1 MTSSPASALN
11 SFNNSFANMAEPLP
25 HSPLDGASLP
35 SQLFM
40 FWMFPTLRAV
50 KLGQVT
56 EASLMELPKVAEL
69 TSATSALKAALKKQ
83 KKPDFFRALLSVFG
97 WRALMWGWPQVV
109 AMIGQMGIALL
120 ISELVTWLKNDDDPD
135 WYGYLLAVLMLIV
148 SFACAMASNYVVM
161 RFFLVGGTMKETCL
175 QVLYEKALRL
185 SLNSLQ
191 KASAGKLI
199 NLVASDFEAFD
210 YMVPIVALL
219 FTPAMLVVAG
229 GFLWM
234 KMRYAGLL
242 ALALTILQ
250 TPVQRL
256 VSRLLTTVRRRIAES
271 TDQRLKLLANTIEG
285 IKLIKLY
292 AWEQPLSRLIT
303 KARYAEFMNIL
314 RKYLIRLFWGTIFT
328 SGHGVVFLFAFW
340 VQVATG
346 NELKIADLIGVMTIV
361 LSLQFYLCFMCSYAL
376 ELLSFIK
383 VTCQRMTSILSLSEI
398 EEQRTPV
405 SEPQYAIEVENLS
418 ASWNDETTQVMV
430 TETKE
435 KLLRTSED
443 VVNCTIYKCDMKVKC
458 GELCMVVGGVGSGKS
473 SLLLALLSELKYCE
487 GSVKLAGSC
496 AYVEQ
501 EPWIISATVRENILM
516 GKPLEEKRYHEVCEA
531 CCLAEDFAIMTHGD
545 VTIIGDRGIN
555 LSGGQKARV
564 ALARAVYSD
573 SDIYL
578 LDDPLSAVDA
588 HVGAKLM
595 EKCICGFL
603 SNKTR
608 ILVTHQTQFLPK
620 SDQIVVLKQGTV
632 IASGTYQG
640 LMENP
645 LCVNVFESYKVKQDS
660 KDKPELKEKAKEE
673 EVQMEEKQQDKKSII
688 QEEMS
693 SGSVPLRIY
702 YEYLLGAFNTHWVFV
717 GIIVA
722 YLAVLLPYLAIPF
735 WLQHWAS
742 QSKSEQQDLYYAE
755 VTGLIVLG
763 LLVASVLRNAFVY
776 TTMLNASKNLH
787 NKAAR
792 HLIETN
798 AAFFDANPSG
808 RVMNRLSRDVALID
822 DSLTYYLTD
831 TLHYVFLFAGYIVV
845 IVVLNP
851 YTLIPLALAV
861 VAIIYLLK
869 RLVPVARDIRRLELI
884 SKSPIFSLLTQS
896 IGGLTAIRAF
906 GLHSNLAA
914 QMLKLATKNL
924 RAFFHFQAQM
934 RVFQMY
940 TDYCSVLLIVVNIF
954 VVVGLKGSIDPDTIG
969 IGMSFSVVILS
980 LMAFLCKFAVETEN
994 IMTCTQRLVEYSK
1007 LPSEGAYELQPF
1019 SVPNGQVQ
1027 FEGVFMKYRE
1037 HLDYV
1042 LQDLTFTIPAGSKV
1056 GIVGR
1061 TGAGKSSILQALFRM
1076 VPISKGA
1083 ILIDGVDVD
1092 SLGLHDLRKQLSVIP
1107 QSPFIFHGTVR
1118 ENLDPLHER
1127 TEEELWSAL
1136 TAVELADYFES
1147 LKDRLDTLLSGNIAL
1162 SVGQKQL
1169 ICLARAILRSNKI
1182 LMMDE
1187 ATANVDK
1194 QTDALIQC
1202 KIRER
1207 FAGCTVITI
1216 AHRLKTIIDYDLVM
1230 VMSRGSCVEF
1240 ASPKGLLGCAGSE
1253 FAKMIE
1259 ATGPEESAQLR
1270 AQVNG
1275 LS

>member
-1 MTSSPASALN
+1 
-11 SFNNSFANMAEPLP
+11 MAEPPP
-25 HSPLDGASLP
+25 HAQVCPLDRASIP

-40 FWMFPTLRAV
+40 LWMMPAIRTV
-50 KLGQVT
+50 KLGEVT
-56 EASLMELPKVAEL
+56 EAKLMALPKVADL
-69 TSATSALKAALKKQ
+69 TSTTTALKAALKKQ
-83 KKPDFFRALLSVFG
+83 KKLDFLRAVLSVFG
-97 WRALMWGWPQVV
+97 WRALAWGWPQVV
-109 AMIGQMGIALL
+109 AMIGQMGIAL
-120 ISELVTWLKNDDDPD
+120 IVSELVTWLKNAEDPD

-148 SFACAMASNYVVM
+148 SFACAMANNYVVM
-161 RFFLVGGTMKETCL
+161 RFFLLGGMIKETCL
-175 QVLYEKALRL
+175 LLLYEKSLRL

-199 NLVASDFEAFD
+199 NLVASDFEVFD
-210 YMVPIVALL
+210 YMVPIIALL
-219 FTPAMLVVAG
+219 FTPATLAVAG

-242 ALALTILQ
+242 ALALAMLQ
-250 TPVQRL
+250 MPVQRL
-256 VSRLLTTVRRRIAES
+256 VTRLLTAVRRRTAES
-271 TDQRLKLLANTIEG
+271 TDQRLKLLSNTIEG

-292 AWEQPLSRLIT
+292 AWEQPLCRLIT
-303 KARYAEFMNIL
+303 KARYVEFMNVL

-328 SGHGVVFLFAFW
+328 CGHGVVFLFTFW
-340 VQVATG
+340 VQVATD
-346 NELKIADLIGVMTIV
+346 NELKIADLIGVMTIL
-361 LSLQFYLCFMCSYAL
+361 LSLQFYICFMCTYAV
-376 ELLSFIK
+376 ELITFIK
-383 VTCQRMTSILSLSEI
+383 IACQRMTSVLNLPEI
-398 EEQRTPV
+398 EEQRTAV
-405 SEPQYAIEVENLS
+405 SNPQFTVEVENLS
-418 ASWNDETTQVMV
+418 ASWSDEAAQALM

-443 VVNCTIYKCDMKVKC
+443 IVNCTLYKCDLKVKV

-487 GSVKLAGSC
+487 GEVRLTGSC

-516 GKPLEEKRYHEVCEA
+516 GKALEEERYNAVCEA
-531 CCLAEDFAIMTHGD
+531 CCLKEDFAIMTHGD

-573 SDIYL
+573 SEVYL

-588 HVGAKLM
+588 HVGAQLM

-603 SNKTR
+603 RDKTR

-620 SDQIVVLKQGTV
+620 SDYVVLLKQGTV
-632 IASGTYQG
+632 LASGSYQS
-640 LMENP
+640 LSTNP
-645 LCVNVFESYKVKQDS
+645 LCVDTFESYKVQKDS
-660 KDKPELKEKAKEE
+660 KHAPEVKEEAKEA
-673 EVQMEEKQQDKKSII
+673 EVSLGEKKQDKKSIL

-702 YEYLLGAFNTHWVFV
+702 YEYLTGAFNTSWVFA
-717 GIIVA
+717 GILVTF
-722 YLAVLLPYLAIPF
+722 LAVLLPYIAIPF
-735 WLQHWAS
+735 WLQHWAT
-742 QSKSEQQDLYYAE
+742 QSKAEQQNLYYAE

-763 LLVASVLRNAFVY
+763 LLVASVVRGAFMY
-776 TTMLNASKNLH
+776 TTMLNASKNMH
-787 NKAAR
+787 NKAVR

-808 RVMNRLSRDVALID
+808 RVMNRLSRDVALMD
-822 DSLTYYLTD
+822 DSLTYYMTD
-831 TLHYVFLFAGYIVV
+831 TLHYVFLFTGYVVV

-851 YTLIPLALAV
+851 YTLIPLAVAV
-861 VAIIYLLK
+861 VVIVLLLK
-869 RLVPVARDIRRLELI
+869 RIVPVARDIRRVELI
-884 SKSPIFSLLTQS
+884 TKSPIFSLLTQS

-906 GLHSNLAA
+906 SLHSNFAS
-914 QMLKLATKNL
+914 QMLQLATKNL
-924 RAFFHFQAQM
+924 RAFIHFQAQM

-940 TDYCSVLLIVVNIF
+940 TDYCFVLLIVVNIF
-954 VVVGLKGSIDPDTIG
+954 VVVSLKGSIDPNTIG

-980 LMAFLCKFAVETEN
+980 LMSFLCKFAAETEN

-1007 LPSEGAYELQPF
+1007 LPSEGAYTLRPY
-1019 SVPNGQVQ
+1019 SVSNGQVQ
-1027 FEGVFMKYRE
+1027 FQGVFMKYRE

-1042 LQDLTFTIPAGSKV
+1042 LQDLIFTIPAGSKV

-1076 VPISKGA
+1076 VPIAQGS
-1083 ILIDGVDVD
+1083 ILIDGVDVE

-1107 QSPFIFHGTVR
+1107 QFPFIFHGTVR

-1136 TAVELADYFES
+1136 AAVELADYFTT
-1147 LKDRLDTLLSGNIAL
+1147 LKSQLDTVLTGNVAL

-1169 ICLARAILRSNKI
+1169 MCLARAILRSNKI

-1194 QTDALIQC
+1194 QTDALIQS

-1207 FAGCTVITI
+1207 FEGCTVITI
-1216 AHRLKTIIDYDLVM
+1216 AHRLKTIIDYDLAM
-1230 VMSRGSCVEF
+1230 VMSKGSCVEF
-1240 ASPKGLLGCAGSE
+1240 APPKELLSNRDSE
-1253 FAKMIE
+1253 FAKMVE

-1270 AQVNG
+1270 AQIG
-1275 LS
+1275 ITS